1 MRIAFVTLY
10 GLGAHG
16 GTTKVLC
23 DLANGLRLRGHDV
36 GVFYFERREPK
47 IPYPLN
53 ADILRFNCCQTAR
66 DKVFGAEFL
75 SKLRG
80 VFAWGRKNRR
90 IARNDFEAKYKGN
103 AISRRLKNFNPDVV
117 ISFSQ
122 LTTYMLLAKMKVN
135 VPVVT
140 MLHSNP
146 QSYFDRPEFS
156 VFKQYLEQSAAI
168 QVLMPEFVDVVNGYL
183 NAQKVSYIPNIVPQ
197 YDEIAELISPR
208 IINVARV
215 MSVKRQHLLIEAF
228 ALISEKYPDWNV
240 EIWGQIN
247 KRYETQLQTLIL
259 KYNLQERV
267 FLKGPSGQ
275 IEDKLNKSSIFVFPS
290 QKEGFAIAL
299 CEAMSMGLPVVGCK
313 SCSAVNSL
321 IIDGKNGFLCE
332 DSAESISIAID
343 KLIVDCKLRK
353 RLGLQAR
360 ADMAKFSN
368 ESVITQWEQLL
379 SQVRK

>member
-1 MRIAFVTLY
+1 
-10 GLGAHG
+10 
-16 GTTKVLC
+16 
-23 DLANGLRLRGHDV
+23 
-36 GVFYFERREPK
+36 
-47 IPYPLN
+47 
-53 ADILRFNCCQTAR
+53 
-66 DKVFGAEFL
+66 
-75 SKLRG
+75 
-80 VFAWGRKNRR
+80 
-90 IARNDFEAKYKGN
+90 
-103 AISRRLKNFNPDVV
+103 
-117 ISFSQ
+117 
-122 LTTYMLLAKMKVN
+122 MLLAKMKVN

-168 QVLMPEFVDVVNGYL
+168 QVLMPEFVDAVNGYL
-183 NAQKVSYIPNIVPQ
+183 NVQKVSYIPNIVPQ

-228 ALISEKYPDWNV
+228 VLISEKYPDWNV

-247 KRYETQLQTLIL
+247 KRYETQLKTLIL

-368 ESVITQWEQLL
+368 ESVITQWEKLL

>member
-23 DLANGLRLRGHDV
+23 DLANGLRLKRHDV
-36 GVFYFERREPK
+36 GIFYFEGKEPK
-47 IPYPLN
+47 IPYPLS
-53 ADILRFNCCQTAR
+53 ADILRFNCCRTVR
-66 DKVFGAEFL
+66 DKVFGKEFL
-75 SKLRG
+75 AKLRG
-80 VFAWGRKNRR
+80 VFAFGRKNRR
-90 IARNDFEAKYKGN
+90 IVRNDFEAKYKGK
-103 AISRRLKNFNPDVV
+103 AIFRGLQSFNPDVV

-122 LTTYMLLAKMKVN
+122 LTTYMLLAKIGTSI
-135 VPVVT
+135 PVVT

-146 QSYFDRPEFS
+146 KSYFDRPEFS
-156 VFKQYLEQSAAI
+156 AFKQYLEQSAAI
-168 QVLMPEFVDVVNGYL
+168 QVLMPEFVDVVNKYL
-183 NAQKVSYIPNIVPQ
+183 NARKVLYIPNIVPQ
-197 YDEIAELISPR
+197 YDEIAELTPPR

-228 ALISEKYPDWNV
+228 ALISEKYPEWNV

-267 FLKGPSGQ
+267 FLKGPSSQ
-275 IEDKLNKSSIFVFPS
+275 IKEKLNKSSIFVFPS

-321 IIDGKNGFLCE
+321 IMDGKNGFLCE
-332 DSAESISIAID
+332 DSAESISIAIE

-360 ADMAKFSN
+360 DDMAKFSN
-368 ESVITQWEQLL
+368 ESVISQWEKLL